1 MRVTIEKTGQTR
13 TLRYTGTVAGLLRRL
28 KLNPVTVLVVR
39 NGTIVPET
47 AKVKDSDT
55 IEVLSVVS
63 GG

>member
-1 MRVTIEKTGQTR
+1 MRVTIERTGQTR

>member
-1 MRVTIEKTGQTR
+1 MRVRIELTGQTR

-28 KLNPVTVLVVR
+28 KLNPVTVLVAR

-47 AKVKDSDT
+47 AKVNDSDT